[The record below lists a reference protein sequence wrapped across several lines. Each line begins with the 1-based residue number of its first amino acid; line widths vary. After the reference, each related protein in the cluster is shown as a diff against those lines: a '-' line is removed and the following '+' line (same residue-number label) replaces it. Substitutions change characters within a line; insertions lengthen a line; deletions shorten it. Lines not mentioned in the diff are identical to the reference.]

1 MSYKSLEIRVGATIF
16 IAALILSVGLMW
28 FQGFQLQRKTYEIL
42 ARFPMVGGIDSGDR
56 VNVNGVE
63 RGEVKRVYLRDRDVL
78 IKLQIN
84 AEVKIPDDS
93 RVVLQSIGIMG
104 ERVVAIILGES
115 DSFIGPG
122 ALLEGV
128 YDPGISEAL
137 ASLGKVMDDVQIL
150 TKDLKHITGALT
162 EGENLRAAIEN
173 LVAVTEELKR
183 VVTVNSPALEEGIGS
198 FSSSARKLDAVL
210 TRNSS
215 RLDSIMLSLEK
226 ASGELPE
233 LFDSL
238 EEVTGA
244 MTRIAKRLENKDNT
258 VGALL
263 EDRQLL
269 DNLQQAITNLD
280 LLITDIRANPKKY
293 LKVSVF

>member
-1 MSYKSLEIRVGATIF
+1 M
-16 IAALILSVGLMW
+16 
-28 FQGFQLQRKTYEIL
+28 
-42 ARFPMVGGIDSGDR
+42 
-56 VNVNGVE
+56 
-63 RGEVKRVYLRDRDVL
+63 KRVYLRDRDVL

-263 EDRQLL
+263 EDRQLH

-280 LLITDIRANPKKY
+280 LLITDIRANPKKS